1 LQNLVERLAVLK
13 GSGEIAIADLPAP
26 IRSAAAMAPA
36 PSAHAPDASL
46 PAEGIDL
53 YAALAELED
62 RLINE
67 ALERS
72 GGNKNQA
79 AKILKLNRTTL
90 VEKLK
95 KRAKADTES

>member
-1 LQNLVERLAVLK
+1 MRKLYRAVLFYC
-13 GSGEIAIADLPAP
+13 IAPLVLTC
-26 IRSAAAMAPA
+26 AAAGPE
-36 PSAHAPDASL
+36 SDAT
-46 PAEGIDL
+46 
-53 YAALAELED
+53 

-79 AKILKLNRTTL
+79 AKILRLNRTTL

-95 KRAKADTES
+95 KRAKADNES